1 MRLLRLLALVVLV
14 RVLTP
19 GGWFVMLFSVG
30 TVTGVFLCCLWKV
43 LRTPDET
50 EKLHGFSFETPDE
63 KSDP

>member
-1 MRLLRLLALVVLV
+1 M
-14 RVLTP
+14 TP

-30 TVTGVFLCCLWKV
+30 TVTGVFLWCLWKV

-63 KSDP
+63 KSDS